1 MLSIIR
7 GNVHELKEAL
17 FYRRNNEGL
26 KKCLINTSQSL
37 EKILKIARKW
47 CVSLAPALLE
57 TN

>member
-37 EKILKIARKW
+37 EKILKIARK
-47 CVSLAPALLE
+47 
-57 TN
+57 